1 MGTRHLTC
9 VVKDGE
15 YKVAQY
21 GQWDGY
27 YSGAGTE
34 ILSFLRD
41 ELDHDKFLA
50 NLARTYQPTDEQI
63 KAWWLELGHD
73 IEKDDGFVDYTIAK
87 QYGKKHPSLSRDTG
101 SSILEVI
108 QNTSEPV
115 PLNINKNF
123 AADSLFCEYAYV
135 VDIDKGT
142 FEVFEGFNQEPLA
155 EGERFYGV
163 TCDGCNKNY
172 HPVRLKRIYYLDA
185 LPTEEE
191 FLSELEPAEEDEE

>member
-27 YSGAGTE
+27 YSGAGTG
-34 ILSFLRD
+34 ILSFLQD
-41 ELDHDKFLA
+41 DLDHDKFLA
-50 NLARTYQPTDEQI
+50 NLSQTFQPTDEQI
-63 KAWWLELGHD
+63 KEWWLEFGHD
-73 IEKDDGFVDYTIAK
+73 IEKSDGFVDYTIAK
-87 QYGKKHPSLSRDTG
+87 QYGKKHPSLSHDTG
-101 SSILEVI
+101 SGILEII
-108 QNTSEPV
+108 QGANEPV
-115 PLNINKNF
+115 PLKLNKNF

-135 VDIDKGT
+135 VDFDKRT

-155 EGERFYGV
+155 EGERFYSV
-163 TCDGCNKNY
+163 ACDGCNKNY
-172 HPVRLKRIYYLDA
+172 HPVRLKRTYYLDA